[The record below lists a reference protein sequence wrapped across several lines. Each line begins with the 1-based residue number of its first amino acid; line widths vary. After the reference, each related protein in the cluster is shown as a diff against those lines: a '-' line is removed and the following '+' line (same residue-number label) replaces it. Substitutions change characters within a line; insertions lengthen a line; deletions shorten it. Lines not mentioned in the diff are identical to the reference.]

1 MRIDLHTHSLVSDGT
16 DTPAALIEHAADA
29 GLDAVALTDHD
40 TFDGLPEAIA
50 AGRTLG
56 VEVLG
61 GLEFSTR
68 FAGRS
73 VHLLGYG
80 PDTGDAALN
89 AELARVRE
97 GRDGRVPAM
106 VARLTELGLP
116 LTLADVL
123 AQAGGASV
131 GRPHIA
137 DAMIARGHVADRDE
151 AFEGWLHDGGPAF
164 VDRYATPTAE
174 AIGLVKAAG
183 GVAVIAHPWSRGAA
197 SVLTEPVLAEL
208 VAAGLDGLEAD
219 HPDHDAGQRAELRAI
234 AARLGLLVTGSSDH
248 HGTGKTRNPLGVC
261 TTAPDVYA
269 AIKAR
274 IGS

>member
-80 PDTGDAALN
+80 PDTQDVPLN

-106 VARLTELGLP
+106 VERLTQAGLP
-116 LTLADVL
+116 LTLAEVL

-137 DAMIARGHVADRDE
+137 DALIARGYVADRDQ
-151 AFEGWLHDGGPAF
+151 AFQEWLHDGGPAF
-164 VDRYATPTAE
+164 VDRYATPIVE
-174 AIGLVKAAG
+174 AIRLVGAAG

-208 VAAGLDGLEAD
+208 AAAGLAGLEVD
-219 HPDHDAGQRAELRAI
+219 HPDHDADQRAELRAI

>member
-80 PDTGDAALN
+80 PDTQDVPLN

-106 VARLTELGLP
+106 VERLTQAGLP
-116 LTLADVL
+116 LTLAEVL

-137 DAMIARGHVADRDE
+137 DALIARGYVADRDQ
-151 AFEGWLHDGGPAF
+151 AFQEWLHDGGPAF
-164 VDRYATPTAE
+164 VDRYATPIVE
-174 AIGLVKAAG
+174 AIRLVGAAG

-197 SVLTEPVLAEL
+197 AVLTEPVLAEL
-208 VAAGLDGLEAD
+208 AAAGLAGLEVD
-219 HPDHDAGQRAELRAI
+219 HPDHDADQRAELRAI

-274 IGS
+274 IG

>member
-16 DTPAALIEHAADA
+16 DTPAALIEHAANA

-80 PDTGDAALN
+80 PDTQDVPLN

-106 VARLTELGLP
+106 VERLTQAGLP
-116 LTLADVL
+116 LTLAEVL

-137 DAMIARGHVADRDE
+137 DALIARGYVADRDQ
-151 AFEGWLHDGGPAF
+151 AFQEWLHDGGPAF
-164 VDRYATPTAE
+164 VDRYATPIVE
-174 AIGLVKAAG
+174 AIRLVGAAG

-208 VAAGLDGLEAD
+208 AAAGLAGLEVD
-219 HPDHDAGQRAELRAI
+219 HPDHDADQRAELRAI

-274 IGS
+274 IG

>member
-16 DTPAALIEHAADA
+16 DTPAALIEHAANA

-80 PDTGDAALN
+80 PDTQDVPLN

-106 VARLTELGLP
+106 VERLTQAGLP
-116 LTLADVL
+116 LTLAEVL

-137 DAMIARGHVADRDE
+137 DALIARGYVADRDQ
-151 AFEGWLHDGGPAF
+151 AFQEWLHDGGPAF
-164 VDRYATPTAE
+164 VDRYATPIVE
-174 AIGLVKAAG
+174 AIRLVGAAG

-208 VAAGLDGLEAD
+208 AAAGLAGLEVD
-219 HPDHDAGQRAELRAI
+219 HPDHDADQRAELRAI

-261 TTAPDVYA
+261 TTAPGVYA